1 MTVCNWG
8 PQEAMINVGNIGRGL
23 VGLSCRESSGLH
35 PLSRDSNPPNG
46 RRSSNRSI
54 TVA

>member
-23 VGLSCRESSGLH
+23 VGLSCQSPAACILCRAILT
-35 PLSRDSNPPNG
+35 PRTG
-46 RRSSNRSI
+46 RRSRNRSI